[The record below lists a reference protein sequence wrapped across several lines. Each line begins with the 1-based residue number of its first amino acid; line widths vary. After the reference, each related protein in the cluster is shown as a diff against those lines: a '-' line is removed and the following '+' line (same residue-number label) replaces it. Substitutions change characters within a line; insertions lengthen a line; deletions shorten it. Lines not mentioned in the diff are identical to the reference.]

1 MNINEI
7 KRMVKLTEVQ
17 EKAIISHLGD
27 DLEVVDSIYESQ
39 INSLVDS
46 ISSGNAPGLITIKNP
61 LLGIFMIV
69 TSGENADKVYIASA
83 RSSYNLKCLLT
94 HNMSVY
100 DTTKKEV
107 LETLGISE
115 SDYQLKLIEKI
126 KSDADKLTNNLD
138 K

>member
-1 MNINEI
+1 
-7 KRMVKLTEVQ
+7 
-17 EKAIISHLGD
+17 
-27 DLEVVDSIYESQ
+27 
-39 INSLVDS
+39 
-46 ISSGNAPGLITIKNP
+46 
-61 LLGIFMIV
+61 
-69 TSGENADKVYIASA
+69 
-83 RSSYNLKCLLT
+83 
-94 HNMSVY
+94 MSVY

>member
-46 ISSGNAPGLITIKNP
+46 ISSGNAPGLITIK
-61 LLGIFMIV
+61 
-69 TSGENADKVYIASA
+69 K
-83 RSSYNLKCLLT
+83 SSVRNI
-94 HNMSVY
+94 Y
-100 DTTKKEV
+100 D
-107 LETLGISE
+107 
-115 SDYQLKLIEKI
+115 SDLR
-126 KSDADKLTNNLD
+126 
-138 K
+138 